1 MRLSASFLPLIIFLP
16 LTLVSCSLRTDP
28 IPTGG
33 DRAAGGQHIY
43 RLGCGSCHTIPG
55 IVGAHG
61 KVGPS
66 LEGVARRNYVAGE
79 LLNQPANLEHW
90 IQHPHSVHPDTLMPE
105 LGVNDAQSRDIA
117 AYLYSLN

>member
-1 MRLSASFLPLIIFLP
+1 MA
-16 LTLVSCSLRTDP
+16 CG
-28 IPTGG
+28 PTRCR
-33 DRAAGGQHIY
+33 RAEIQRQADKTFI

-66 LEGVARRNYVAGE
+66 LEGIASHSYIAGQ
-79 LLNQPANLEHW
+79 LPNQPPNLEHW
-90 IQHPHSVHPDTLMPE
+90 IQHPHSVHPDSLMPE
-105 LGVNDAQSRDIA
+105 LGVTEAQSRDIA

>member
-1 MRLSASFLPLIIFLP
+1 MRFSILVFPLMLAA
-16 LTLVSCSLRTDP
+16 CGLRSNA
-28 IPTGG
+28 IATGG
-33 DRAAGGQHIY
+33 DSIAGGRDLY

-66 LEGVARRNYVAGE
+66 LEGIASRSYVAGQ
-79 LLNQPANLEHW
+79 LPNQPPNLEHW
-90 IQHPHSVHPDTLMPE
+90 IQHPHSIHPDTLMPE
-105 LGVNDAQSRDIA
+105 LGMTDAQSRDIA

>member
-1 MRLSASFLPLIIFLP
+1 MRLSILSLAFL
-16 LTLVSCSLRTDP
+16 LTACGLRRAEVATAGNP
-28 IPTGG
+28 ATG
-33 DRAAGGQHIY
+33 AADLF

-66 LEGVARRNYVAGE
+66 LEGVAGRSYVAGQ
-79 LLNQPANLEHW
+79 LPNQPPNLERW
-90 IQHPHSVHPDTLMPE
+90 IQHPHAVHPDTLMPE
-105 LGVNDAQSRDIA
+105 LGMTEAESRDIA

>member
-1 MRLSASFLPLIIFLP
+1 MLAACAVRPAP
-16 LTLVSCSLRTDP
+16 VS
-28 IPTGG
+28 TGG
-33 DRAAGGQHIY
+33 DRGTGVQDVS

-61 KVGPS
+61 RVGPS
-66 LEGVARRNYVAGE
+66 LEGIAGRSYIAGQ
-79 LLNQPANLEHW
+79 LPNQPQNLEHW

-105 LGVNDAQSRDIA
+105 LGMSDAESRDIA